1 MANQQPPAPNSAGFQ
16 CYPGTDM
23 TGMEMDLLRE
33 LMRKAERNN
42 MMAATMT
49 IHQAEQVHHK
59 GNKGKQQTAQQGG
72 KNSANVNSGAPQGV
86 YQWPADA
93 GRGPKTSY
101 IPEDDPWAEKAPEY
115 TQGSV
120 PKANPPVLQIFG
132 NVSQGTPPVN
142 LPPAATAMG
151 QSGSAG
157 FPEFSAAALGTESKF
172 PPANSKSSP
181 GPPPNQ

>member
-72 KNSANVNSGAPQGV
+72 KNSANVN
-86 YQWPADA
+86 
-93 GRGPKTSY
+93 
-101 IPEDDPWAEKAPEY
+101 
-115 TQGSV
+115 
-120 PKANPPVLQIFG
+120 
-132 NVSQGTPPVN
+132 
-142 LPPAATAMG
+142 
-151 QSGSAG
+151 
-157 FPEFSAAALGTESKF
+157 
-172 PPANSKSSP
+172 
-181 GPPPNQ
+181 